1 MSTRETHE
9 SAHEHEA
16 EQTATRAA
24 PGGHHCGCTCGAC
37 AHRLQAGLQPLH
49 ESVRSPFAHALGA
62 NLDAVRVKE
71 DTAATRM
78 HAAAFTSGD
87 TITFAP
93 GRYRPDTAAGRHLI
107 AHELTHTLQQ
117 RSNPPVGITAAP
129 RGRIQRNDE
138 TPIDEVAI
146 AVAVARITAA
156 IAVDDVEGAV
166 DPLRK
171 RSLDERIV
179 IRERVIANLSIKL
192 ERWFVERTRTPPP
205 TGADAVLSALV
216 SSPLLGAAS
225 RLPPAHAKTAE
236 EGLRLVWRAA
246 PLIDRLEVYDE
257 GTREIEQAQL
267 DTIRGASRDE
277 RIQAQAPANKDRLT
291 KVLGNLDERE
301 EYDARKLLDVDHTHA
316 LETANRMLDRDDDD
330 VLFDAILDLDIRS
343 RIQFVMKDHYS
354 TIYHRFYAWQ
364 LIIIKNMARGT
375 EAESLIQRLR
385 LATQDRRDD
394 QESVSSVIDRAVEL
408 LKERRELQGVVGVLT
423 GEAREIAERR
433 LRELETLDRFMS
445 FERTSDGSLRPQTF
459 LGLVSGARDDPA
471 KFANDAARFAEFIA
485 DPVKAKRF
493 AFEVAK
499 QRILLADGDT
509 DAMRLAILQLHAPP
523 PQVAPGAPPPTE
535 MEQQRAD
542 EAFRTELLKDEAVGE
557 VVSRIPNAIPR
568 NQVIRAVEGDR
579 FWEQLMQFSNATE
592 GGRYG
597 EVFHITYLIAK
608 NPGWNAR
615 LEYTKTERGLQAAMN
630 PINHLPSTPR
640 RIVDWMLLN
649 PGHLPLIDILKFM
662 DDEKQLKIVFD
673 DIGEADRAK
682 LRLGWYLTEH
692 PPIGAPSPKDLE
704 AITFYQEVKTHLTSS
719 QTGLTFLPD
728 RLHTFDDKAFI
739 TVMATGLGTEPTAEE
754 LTSGEG
760 RYRAALLWHDVQQ
773 QRLSLDRG
781 IAAEYT
787 ETDET
792 MAAAA
797 REFDALWQQVKE
809 SGTLSTIDF
818 YALASLHRTFEGR
831 AEEFSDASR
840 SISEMAA
847 MIAAT
852 VAGIIVVV
860 ATGGAATPGVIA
872 LAAAAGG
879 TTRIVTREMFGADY
893 YNAMSS
899 EGAKDILLGSVD
911 GALSVVSAGLAAR
924 GTQLLGL
931 SGGALTRNAAKVA
944 GEVAEEAARPL
955 GRRVLAGSV
964 EAAIDGAFSGSVSE
978 AFGAMVD
985 ERTWRRG
992 IMDGLARVGA
1002 AALLGG
1008 LTGAV
1013 GGAVIGGAMPVLGAG
1028 ASRLWKAV
1036 ARRGVESTLE
1046 RAGMKTALEEARA
1059 FAKLGKVDDV
1069 NRIAAE
1075 LEANLTGEEIMWL
1088 RQHLGEEMRSVMKHP
1103 PGTVLP
1109 DGNSKAATL
1118 LGESSTT
1125 RVPTGEHLE
1134 AELDV
1139 VRKSQPQPSRE
1150 PGYLDEVDL
1159 GNGHTWRRKKDGTWC
1174 RFSSASLCGTDIL
1187 NAPPLSEGAKRQAR
1201 IEAAKEALQNE
1212 QAELIKVGEQHEQ
1225 FNALVDRLAARKK
1238 AGETIDLASLTDAE
1252 KKTINSIQYMDF
1264 ETATLKDL
1272 QALRGR
1278 ELKTQ
1283 IQLALDD
1290 IRKAE
1295 LHLADVRQS
1304 HYDKLRQRSPG
1315 TTVRDRIIK
1324 AAKGK
1329 DFVSGLPPVSGAL
1342 ECDHIVPLREIA
1354 DMPGFKRLD
1363 FDTQVKIA
1371 NFEDNLKGVDALVNS
1386 HRQDKSWRAQ
1396 FGKRDQYTQKQ
1407 LEKIIE
1413 HEDDMRKK
1421 IQEQIDEGLKKA
1433 GKPTGPP

>member
-1 MSTRETHE
+1 M
-9 SAHEHEA
+9 
-16 EQTATRAA
+16 
-24 PGGHHCGCTCGAC
+24 
-37 AHRLQAGLQPLH
+37 
-49 ESVRSPFAHALGA
+49 AHALGA
-62 NLDAVRVKE
+62 NLDAVRVRE
-71 DTAATRM
+71 DPAASRM

-93 GRYRPDTAAGRHLI
+93 GRYRPDTDAGRRLI
-107 AHELTHTLQQ
+107 AHEVTHTLQQ
-117 RSNPPVGITAAP
+117 RASPPVGFTAAA

-156 IAVDDVEGAV
+156 ITLDDVEGAV

-171 RSLDERIV
+171 RTLDERVV
-179 IRERVIANLSIKL
+179 IRERIIANLSIKL

-205 TGADAVLSALV
+205 STAETVFTVVVGG
-216 SSPLLGAAS
+216 PLLSTTS
-225 RLPPAHAKTAE
+225 RLPPPHAKTAE

-257 GTREIEQAQL
+257 GMREIEQAQL

-277 RIQAQAPANKDRLT
+277 RIQAQAPANKDRLN

-301 EYDARKLLDVDHTHA
+301 EYDARKLLDVDRTHR
-316 LETANRMLDRDDDD
+316 LETANRMLDRGDDD
-330 VLFDAILDLDIRS
+330 VLFDAILDLDQWDRVK
-343 RIQFVMKDHYS
+343 FVMKDHYS
-354 TIYHRFYAWQ
+354 TLYHRLYGWEMAI
-364 LIIIKNMARGT
+364 LRNMARGT
-375 EAESLIQRLR
+375 EVEALIQRLR
-385 LATQDRRDD
+385 FATVDRRDD
-394 QESVSSVIDRAVEL
+394 QEAVSAVIDRAVEL
-408 LKERRELQGVVGVLT
+408 LKERRELQGVVGTLS

-433 LRELETLDRFMS
+433 LRELDTLDRFMS
-445 FERTSDGSLRPQTF
+445 FERTSDGSVRPQTF

-471 KFANDAARFAEFIA
+471 KFANDAARLAEFV
-485 DPVKAKRF
+485 DPAKQKRF

-509 DAMRLAILQLHAPP
+509 DAMRLAILQLHAPR
-523 PQVAPGAPPPTE
+523 PQAAPGAPLPTE
-535 MEQQRAD
+535 AEQQRAD
-542 EAFRTELLKDEAVGE
+542 EQLRAELLEDAAVSKIVG
-557 VVSRIPNAIPR
+557 RIPNAIPR
-568 NQVIRAVEGDR
+568 NQVMRAVEGDR
-579 FWEQLMQFSNATE
+579 FAELLMQFSNAVE

-597 EVFHITYLIAK
+597 EVFHVTYVIAK
-608 NPGWNAR
+608 NPGFNAR
-615 LEYTKTERGLQAAMN
+615 LQLTATLGGLHAAMSA
-630 PINHLPSTPR
+630 INHLLPKPR
-640 RIVDWMLLN
+640 RIVDCILKT
-649 PGHLPLIDILKFM
+649 PGHLPLVDILTFM
-662 DDEKQLKIVFD
+662 DDEAQLKIVFD
-673 DIGEADRAK
+673 DIGEVDRKK

-692 PPIGAPSPKDLE
+692 PPIGAPSPTDQE
-704 AITFYQEVKTHLTSS
+704 AITFYQEVKKHLKKS
-719 QTGLTFLPD
+719 QTGLIG
-728 RLHTFDDKAFI
+728 TFDDKAFATI
-739 TVMATGLGTEPTAEE
+739 MATGLGSEPTAEE
-754 LTSGEG
+754 LASGEG
-760 RYRAALLWHDVQQ
+760 RYRAALLWHDIQQ

-781 IAAEYT
+781 LAAEYT

-797 REFDALWQQVKE
+797 REFDALWKQLE
-809 SGTLSTIDF
+809 GAGTLSTIDF

-831 AEEFSDASR
+831 AEEFADASR

-911 GALSVVSAGLAAR
+911 GALSVVSGGLAAR

-931 SGGALTRNAAKVA
+931 SGGTLTRAAAKVA
-944 GEVAEEAARPL
+944 GEVAEEAAVPL

-964 EAAIDGAFSGSVSE
+964 EAAIDGAFSGTVSE

-1013 GGAVIGGAMPVLGAG
+1013 GGAVIGGAMPVLGAAG
-1028 ASRLWKAV
+1028 SRLWKAV
-1036 ARRGVESTLE
+1036 ARRGVESTIE
-1046 RAGMKTALEEARA
+1046 RAGMHATLQEARIA
-1059 FAKLGKVDDV
+1059 AKAGKVDDV
-1069 NRIAAE
+1069 NRLAAD
-1075 LEANLTGEEIMWL
+1075 LEATLSGDEIMWL
-1088 RQHLGEEMRSVMKHP
+1088 RQHLGDELRSSKMLTGP

-1109 DGNSKAATL
+1109 DANSKAAKL

-1125 RVPTGEHLE
+1125 RVPAGEHLE

-1159 GNGHTWRRKKDGTWC
+1159 GNGHTWRRKDDLTWC
-1174 RFSSASLCGTDIL
+1174 RFSTVSLCGTKVGDV
-1187 NAPPLSEGAKRQAR
+1187 PLSEGAKRQLR
-1201 IEAAKEALQNE
+1201 VDAAKQALHMERQRLA
-1212 QAELIKVGEQHEQ
+1212 QVGEEHLQ
-1225 FNALVDRLAARKK
+1225 FKELVDRLAARQK
-1238 AGETIDLASLTDAE
+1238 AGEKIDLASLTDAE
-1252 KKTINSIQYMDF
+1252 KAIINKIEVQDF
-1264 ETATLKDL
+1264 DTATLKDL
-1272 QALRGR
+1272 QALRGKQGGGAS
-1278 ELKTQ
+1278 ELEKQ
-1283 IQLALDD
+1283 IQLALNDV
-1290 IRKAE
+1290 RKAE

-1315 TTVRDRIIK
+1315 TTMRTKVIG

-1371 NFEDNLKGVDALVNS
+1371 NFEENLQGVDALVNS

-1421 IQEQIDEGLKKA
+1421 IQDQIDKALTKA